1 MSSIM
6 LLPVLETERLTIRP
20 LVMSDLDACLELY
33 VEISWGDS
41 TVREHADLFQF
52 LDQDIECVA
61 TGRRLLA
68 GQGIVIYSAAMSEFS
83 CERRGVSDA

>member
-20 LVMSDLDACLELY
+20 LVMSDLDACHELY

-41 TVREHADLFQF
+41 TLPERADLF
-52 LDQDIECVA
+52 
-61 TGRRLLA
+61 
-68 GQGIVIYSAAMSEFS
+68 
-83 CERRGVSDA
+83 